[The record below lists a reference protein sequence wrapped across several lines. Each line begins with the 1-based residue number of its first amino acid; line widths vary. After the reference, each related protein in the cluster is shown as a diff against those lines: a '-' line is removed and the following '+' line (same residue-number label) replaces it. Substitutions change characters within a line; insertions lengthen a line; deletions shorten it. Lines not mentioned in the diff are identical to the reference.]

1 MEYQRV
7 MVFAAHADDE
17 ITMSGTIARLAG
29 AGVRVVVVQ
38 MTDGCEGYPRPEMR
52 ETIVAT
58 RREEAAACD
67 RVLGIARRVMLMR
80 PDMALVNDKETLQ
93 ECIRAIREERP
104 QAIFTHGPVDRHR
117 DHRATH
123 ALSVEARWHAGE
135 PVAAALGASYY
146 PPHLYYYKGVT
157 GVLPQIRFD
166 VTDTA
171 HKRHEALATQV
182 SQHTLFQSTRE
193 KLLARAEEV
202 RKAGTPQTESFWFAE
217 WNEFHDFAPAPGE

>member
-1 MEYQRV
+1 MNYQRV

-17 ITMSGTIARLAG
+17 ITMAGTIARLSSE
-29 AGVRVVVVQ
+29 GVRVVVVQ

-52 ETIVAT
+52 ESIVAV
-58 RREEAAACD
+58 RKEEAAACD
-67 RVLGIARRVMLMR
+67 KVLGIARRVMLMR

-117 DHRATH
+117 DHRNTH

-135 PVAAALGASYY
+135 PVAAALGASFYA
-146 PPHLYYYKGVT
+146 PHLYYYKGVT

-166 VTDTA
+166 VTATA
-171 HKRHEALATQV
+171 HKRFESLATQV
-182 SQHTLFQSTRE
+182 SQHTLFKSTRE
-193 KLLARAEEV
+193 ELLARAEEV
-202 RKAGTPQTESFWFAE
+202 RKAAEPRFESFWFAE
-217 WNEFHDFAPAPGE
+217 WNDFHDFPPAAEE